1 MYSYTFD
8 SETGGILLNSTP
20 TNFSK
25 EPRPVYAKEMDILGF
40 DKYWSYEAQNDT
52 PYMWAESN
60 VYWYKGSQIAKTKGG
75 DLYTRPELQPVRDEN
90 GDIVFG
96 STSGYVLEP
105 IDIERMCALNED
117 LLSVIEDSTVKKI
130 VKEYEKFRDKLDI
143 FHVAFSGGK
152 DSAVLLDL
160 VKKALPRD
168 SFVVIF
174 GDTGMEFPDTYEA
187 VKHAKK
193 ECEEDETP
201 FYVSRSHFDPKDSWK
216 LFGPPARVLRWCCSV
231 HKSTPQTLRMRE
243 ITGKDDY
250 IGMDF
255 VGVRAHESI
264 ARSRY
269 DYENF
274 GKKQRG
280 QYSFNPILEWTSA
293 EIWLY
298 IFYNHLYIN
307 ETYKKGN
314 SRAGC
319 LFCPM
324 GGGASDFFRRNAYT
338 EEVDTYIDY
347 VKESYSSSDPHKTDS
362 YVMNGGWGARKNG
375 RDLKNNK
382 FRCIENTTKGYITI
396 TAIEP
401 NADWKEWMKTLGMLT
416 ETDTGYSVR
425 FEGQEISF
433 DYKATNNGYII
444 SIPDRIA
451 IENPKFIRL
460 FKQVFRKSVYCS
472 ACRVCE
478 TNCRNGCIKFMD
490 GKVSITNCVH
500 CYQCH
505 AIDSGCLLFHSLRH
519 PQGGGNGMKSL
530 NSFADHAPKRDWL
543 VSFFELK
550 EDFFTEHTLGPMM
563 YDMFRRF
570 LRDAGL
576 NEKNHFTE
584 FAQLIDDIGWE
595 TDTALGL
602 ILVNLAMDN
611 PQIAWY
617 ITNMDIGYFYERS
630 QIEDMLVALDVKP
643 KDAKSITKAFKRI
656 VETPFGTTLNFG
668 YVTDDNDMVRSKC
681 SISDNRVVLYA
692 LYKFAEKCNLDK
704 EFSVSYLRDE
714 TIERDGVSPI
724 RIFGLY
730 DDEELKSILLG
741 LSSAYPEFIN
751 ATFTNDL
758 QTITLRDK
766 SSVDVLNLFKEE
778 L

>member
-8 SETGGILLNSTP
+8 SETGGIILNSTP

-25 EPRPVYAKEMDILGF
+25 EPRPVYAAELDILGF
-40 DKYWSYEAQNDT
+40 DKYWDYNKQNDV

-60 VYWYKGSQIAKTKGG
+60 TYWYRGVQIAKTKGG
-75 DLYTRPELQPVRDEN
+75 DLYTAPELQPVRDEN
-90 GDIVFG
+90 GSIPFG
-96 STSGYVLEP
+96 KADGAKLEQM
-105 IDIERMCALNED
+105 DIEAMCAANED
-117 LLSVIEDSTVKKI
+117 LLTVIEDSTVKKI
-130 VKEYEKFRDKLDI
+130 VKEYEKFKDKLDI

-160 VKKALPRD
+160 VKKALPKG

-187 VKHAKK
+187 VEETKK
-193 ECEEDETP
+193 RCEADGTP
-201 FYVSRSHFDPKDSWK
+201 FYIARSHFEPKDSWE

-231 HKSTPQTLRMRE
+231 HKSTPQTLKMRE

-255 VGVRAHESI
+255 VGVRAHESL
-264 ARSRY
+264 ARSKY

-274 GKKQRG
+274 GKKQKG

-298 IFYNHLYIN
+298 IFLNHLNIN
-307 ETYKKGN
+307 NAYKKGN

-324 GGGASDFFRRNAYT
+324 GRGASDYFRRNAYT
-338 EEVDTYIDY
+338 QDIDEYVGYI
-347 VKESYSSSDPHKTDS
+347 KKSYLSSDPQKVNS
-362 YVMNGGWGARKNG
+362 YITNGGWCARNNG
-375 RDLKNNK
+375 RDLKENK
-382 FRCIENTTKGYITI
+382 FRCAENITNGFITI
-396 TAIEP
+396 TVTNP
-401 NADWKEWMKTLGMLT
+401 NEDWKEWIKTLGMLT
-416 ETDTGYSVR
+416 ETDSGYTVR
-425 FEGQEISF
+425 YEGEEIAF
-433 DYKATNNGYII
+433 QVENTENGYIV
-444 SIPDRIA
+444 SLPERLSV
-451 IENPKFIRL
+451 EKPKFSRL
-460 FKQVFRKSVYCS
+460 FKQVFRKSAYCS
-472 ACRVCE
+472 ACQVCE
-478 TNCRNGCIKFMD
+478 TNCRNGCIKFIN
-490 GKVSITNCVH
+490 GKLSITNCLH

-505 AIDSGCLLFHSLRH
+505 MIESGCLLFHSLRH
-519 PQGGGNGMKSL
+519 PQGGGKSMKSL

-576 NEKNHFTE
+576 NEKNHFTD
-584 FAQLIDDIGWE
+584 FAELISNIGWE

-602 ILVNLAMDN
+602 VLVNLATEN

-617 ITNMDIGYFYERS
+617 IKNMDIGYFYERK
-630 QIEDMLVALDVKP
+630 QIEEMLISLEVKP
-643 KDAKSITKAFKRI
+643 KDAKSIAKAYKRI
-656 VETPFGTTLNFG
+656 VDTPFGTVLNFG
-668 YVTDDNDMVRSKC
+668 YVTDDDDMVRTKC

-692 LYKFAEKCNLDK
+692 LYKFAEKCNMDK
-704 EFSVSYLRDE
+704 EFHVSYLFNE
-714 TIERDGVSPI
+714 SVERDGVSPV

-730 DDEELKSILLG
+730 DEEELKSILLG
-741 LSSAYPEFIN
+741 ISSAYPEFIN

-766 SSVDVLNLFKEE
+766 TSNDVLNLFKEE